1 MGAPATALRR
11 RIIVADDSAFMRRI
25 LVDALTSQGFDV
37 VAEARNGDEAVE
49 ACRREQPDA
58 LTLDLAMPGLDGVG
72 VLKALTDA
80 RGRTLPIVVVSALSP
95 TQSARAL
102 EALSEGA
109 FDFLVKPAGSDGMR
123 TFVGELADKVALA
136 ADSRRGAR
144 WTTVAEAAPARP
156 RRVVQRRASGR
167 RFVVIASSTGGP
179 RALGR
184 LIPQLPSPLGNGGV
198 IVQHMPPGFTRSLAA
213 RLDGASE
220 LSVREASER
229 DSVAP
234 GTLLLARGG
243 NHLRLGE
250 AGRTHFSQEPQANG
264 LCPVADLT
272 IADAVRL
279 HGSRLLL
286 VVLTG
291 MGKDGL
297 EGARAVK
304 AAGGV
309 VLVEAEET
317 CTVYGMP
324 RAIEEAGLA
333 DEVLPL
339 DQLPQAIA
347 REAGA

>member
-25 LVDALTSQGFDV
+25 LVDALTSQGFEV

-49 ACRREQPDA
+49 SCRRHQPDA

-109 FDFLVKPAGSDGMR
+109 FDFLVKPAGSDGMKP
-123 TFVGELADKVALA
+123 FVAELAQKVSMA

-144 WTTVAEAAPARP
+144 WTTVADAAPVAPRTAAR
-156 RRVVQRRASGR
+156 RCSAGK

-184 LIPQLPSPLGNGGV
+184 LVPQLPSPLGNGGV
-198 IVQHMPPGFTRSLAA
+198 IVQHMPAGFTKSLAA
-213 RLDGASE
+213 RLNGASR

-229 DSVAP
+229 DSVEP
-234 GTLLLARGG
+234 GALLLAQGG

-250 AGRTHFSQEPQANG
+250 AGRTYFSQEPQANG

-272 IADAVRL
+272 ITDAVRL

-309 VLVEAEET
+309 VLVESEET

-333 DEVLPL
+333 DDVLPL
-339 DQLPQAIA
+339 DQLPEAIV

>member
-1 MGAPATALRR
+1 MGAAAPALRR
-11 RIIVADDSAFMRRI
+11 RIIVADDSAFMRRM

-37 VAEARNGDEAVE
+37 VGKARNGDEAVGL
-49 ACRREQPDA
+49 CRREQPDA

-95 TQSARAL
+95 THSMKAM

-109 FDFLVKPAGSDGMR
+109 FDFVVKPSAPAARAS
-123 TFVGELADKVALA
+123 FVDELAEKVELA
-136 ADSRRGAR
+136 AASIRGAR
-144 WTTVAEAAPARP
+144 WTAVSTAAQTPARTP
-156 RRVVQRRASGR
+156 AARSSGK

-184 LIPQLPSPLGNGGV
+184 LIPQLPSPLGAGGV
-198 IVQHMPPGFTRSLAA
+198 IVQHMPAGFTKSLAT
-213 RLDGASE
+213 RLDGASR
-220 LSVREASER
+220 LSVREASEG
-229 DSVAP
+229 DSLSAD
-234 GTLLLARGG
+234 TLLLAAGG
-243 NHLRLGE
+243 HHLRLAE
-250 AGRTHFSQEPQANG
+250 AGKTFFSREPQPNG

-272 IADAVRL
+272 IVDAIRL
-279 HGSRLLL
+279 HGSRVLL

-304 AAGGV
+304 ARGGV
-309 VLVEAEET
+309 VLVESEET

-333 DEVLPL
+333 DAVLPL
-339 DQLPQAIA
+339 DRLPEAIA

>member
-11 RIIVADDSAFMRRI
+11 RIIVADDSAFMRRM
-25 LVDALTSQGFDV
+25 LVDALTSQGFHV
-37 VAEARNGDEAVE
+37 VAEARDGDEAVE
-49 ACRREQPDA
+49 HCRILQPDA

-80 RGRTLPIVVVSALSP
+80 RGRTLPIVVVSAFSP
-95 TQSARAL
+95 AHSMKAM

-109 FDFLVKPAGSDGMR
+109 FDFVVKPSSPASR
-123 TFVGELADKVALA
+123 AVFVKELAEKVELA
-136 ADSRRGAR
+136 AASTRGAR
-144 WTTVAEAAPARP
+144 WTAVSEGARKAAPAPARGF
-156 RRVVQRRASGR
+156 AGK

-179 RALGR
+179 RALGKLVPR
-184 LIPQLPSPLGNGGV
+184 LPSPLGNGGV
-198 IVQHMPPGFTRSLAA
+198 IVQHMPAGFTKSLAT
-213 RLDGASE
+213 RLDGASQ

-234 GTLLLARGG
+234 GTLLLAQGG
-243 NHLRLGE
+243 YHLRLGE
-250 AGRTHFSQEPQANG
+250 AGKTSFSREPQPNG

-279 HGSRLLL
+279 HGSRILL

-309 VLVEAEET
+309 VLVESEDT

-333 DEVLPL
+333 DAVLPL
-339 DQLPQAIA
+339 DQLPDAIA

>member
-1 MGAPATALRR
+1 
-11 RIIVADDSAFMRRI
+11 MRRI

-37 VAEARNGDEAVE
+37 VAEARDGDEAVE
-49 ACRREQPDA
+49 LCRRHQPDA

-72 VLKALTDA
+72 VLKALTDT

-95 TQSARAL
+95 AHSMKAM

-109 FDFLVKPAGSDGMR
+109 FDFVVKPASPAAR
-123 TFVGELADKVALA
+123 EPFVTELAEKVDLA
-136 ADSRRGAR
+136 AASARGAR
-144 WTTVAEAAPARP
+144 WSRVGEGARTSRGAAATRP
-156 RRVVQRRASGR
+156 VTK

-184 LIPQLPSPLGNGGV
+184 LIPRLPAPLGFGGV
-198 IVQHMPPGFTRSLAA
+198 IVQHMPAGFTKSLAM
-213 RLDGASE
+213 RLDGASK
-220 LSVREASER
+220 LSVREASTR
-229 DSVAP
+229 DAIDP
-234 GTLLLARGG
+234 ATLLLAQGG
-243 NHLRLGE
+243 NHLRLGD
-250 AGRTHFSQEPQANG
+250 AGRTFFSREPQANG

-272 IADAVRL
+272 IADAARL
-279 HGSRLLL
+279 HGSRVLL

-291 MGKDGL
+291 MGRDGL
-297 EGARAVK
+297 QGARAVK
-304 AAGGV
+304 ARGGV

-324 RAIEEAGLA
+324 RAVEEAGLA

-339 DQLPQAIA
+339 DRLPEAIA

>member
-11 RIIVADDSAFMRRI
+11 RLIVADDSAFMRRM

-49 ACRREQPDA
+49 LCGRHQPDA
-58 LTLDLAMPGLDGVG
+58 LTLDLAMPGLDGVW

-80 RGRTLPIVVVSALSP
+80 RGRTLPIVIVSAFSP
-95 TQSARAL
+95 AHSMKAM

-109 FDFLVKPAGSDGMR
+109 FDFVVKPSSPASR
-123 TFVGELADKVALA
+123 ACFVKELAEKVELA
-136 ADSRRGAR
+136 AASTRGTR
-144 WTTVAEAAPARP
+144 WTAVPDANRTATRKIAPRSATK
-156 RRVVQRRASGR
+156 RV
-167 RFVVIASSTGGP
+167 VVIASSTGGP

-184 LIPQLPSPLGNGGV
+184 LVPQLPAPLGAGGV
-198 IVQHMPPGFTRSLAA
+198 IVQHMPAGFTKSLAT
-213 RLDGASE
+213 RLDGASK
-220 LSVREASER
+220 LSVREASGS
-229 DSVAP
+229 D
-234 GTLLLARGG
+234 TLDASTLILAQGG
-243 NHLRLGE
+243 NHLRLGD
-250 AGRTHFSQEPQANG
+250 GGKTFFSREPQPNG

-272 IADAVRL
+272 IADAARL
-279 HGSRLLL
+279 HGSRVLL

-297 EGARAVK
+297 EGACAVK
-304 AAGGV
+304 ARGGV
-309 VLVEAEET
+309 VLVESEET

-339 DQLPQAIA
+339 DQLPEAIA

>member
-1 MGAPATALRR
+1 MGAPAPALRR

-37 VAEARNGDEAVE
+37 VAQARNGDEAV
-49 ACRREQPDA
+49 ALCRRHQPDA

-72 VLKALTDA
+72 VLKALTDT
-80 RGRTLPIVVVSALSP
+80 RDRTLPIVVVSALSP

-109 FDFLVKPAGSDGMR
+109 FDFLVKPAGPGGMKP
-123 TFVGELADKVALA
+123 FVAELAQKVALA

-144 WTTVAEAAPARP
+144 WTTVAAAAPVAP
-156 RRVVQRRASGR
+156 AKAVRRSSAGR

-184 LIPQLPSPLGNGGV
+184 LIPRLPSPLGNGGV

-213 RLDGASE
+213 RLDGASQ
-220 LSVREASER
+220 LSVREASAR
-229 DSVAP
+229 DAIAP
-234 GTLLLARGG
+234 GTLLLAQGG
-243 NHLRLGE
+243 NHLRLGDG
-250 AGRTHFSQEPQANG
+250 GRTFFSQEPQANG

-272 IADAVRL
+272 IADAARL
-279 HGSRLLL
+279 HRSRVLI

-291 MGKDGL
+291 MGRDGL

-339 DQLPQAIA
+339 DRLPEAIA

>member
-11 RIIVADDSAFMRRI
+11 RIIVADDSAFMRRM

-37 VAEARNGDEAVE
+37 VGEARNGDEAVE
-49 ACRREQPDA
+49 LCRRDQPDA

-80 RGRTLPIVVVSALSP
+80 RGRTLPIVVVSAFSP
-95 TQSARAL
+95 AHSMKAM

-109 FDFLVKPAGSDGMR
+109 FDFVVKPSSPAAR
-123 TFVGELADKVALA
+123 ACFVKELAEKVELA
-136 ADSRRGAR
+136 AASTQGAR
-144 WTTVAEAAPARP
+144 WTAVASAAPTPARTP
-156 RRVVQRRASGR
+156 GARSTGK

-184 LIPQLPSPLGNGGV
+184 LVPQLPSPLGAGGV
-198 IVQHMPPGFTRSLAA
+198 IVQHMPAGFTKSLAT
-213 RLDGASE
+213 RLDGASK
-220 LSVREASER
+220 LSVREASEG
-229 DSVAP
+229 DSLSP
-234 GTLLLARGG
+234 DTLLLAAGG
-243 NHLRLGE
+243 HHLRLAE
-250 AGRTHFSQEPQANG
+250 AGKTFFSREPQPNG

-272 IADAVRL
+272 IADAARL
-279 HGSRLLL
+279 HGSRVLL

-304 AAGGV
+304 ARGGV
-309 VLVEAEET
+309 VLVESEET

-333 DEVLPL
+333 DAVLPL
-339 DQLPQAIA
+339 DQLPEAIA

>member
-37 VAEARNGDEAVE
+37 VGQARNGDEAVE
-49 ACRREQPDA
+49 LCRREQPDA

-109 FDFLVKPAGSDGMR
+109 FDFLVKPAGAGGMKP
-123 TFVGELADKVALA
+123 FVAELAQKVSLA

-144 WTTVAEAAPARP
+144 WTTVADAAPVAPRRALRP
-156 RRVVQRRASGR
+156 RSAGK

-184 LIPQLPSPLGNGGV
+184 LIPQLPAPLGSGGV
-198 IVQHMPPGFTRSLAA
+198 IVQHMPAGFTRSLAT
-213 RLDGASE
+213 RLDGASR
-220 LSVREASER
+220 LTVREASEG

-234 GTLLLARGG
+234 GTLLLAPGG
-243 NHLRLGE
+243 HHLRLTN
-250 AGRTHFSQEPQANG
+250 AGRTFFSQEPQPNG

-272 IADAVRL
+272 IADAARL
-279 HGSRLLL
+279 HGARLLL

-309 VLVEAEET
+309 VLVESEET

-339 DQLPQAIA
+339 DQLPEAIA